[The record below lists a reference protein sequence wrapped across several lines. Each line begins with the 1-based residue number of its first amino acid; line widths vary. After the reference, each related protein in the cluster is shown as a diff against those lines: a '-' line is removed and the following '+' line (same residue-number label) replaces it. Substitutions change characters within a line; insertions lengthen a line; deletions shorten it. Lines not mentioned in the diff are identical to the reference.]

1 MVLIIY
7 TVGSN
12 SILVES
18 KMTIQQVRV
27 WSVSCPSWDQFCEIG
42 NILPRFL
49 QQTVVGQIFSVFLR
63 DPDYIK

>member
-12 SILVES
+12 SILLEL
-18 KMTIQQVRV
+18 KMMIHQVGV

-63 DPDYIK
+63 DPDHIK